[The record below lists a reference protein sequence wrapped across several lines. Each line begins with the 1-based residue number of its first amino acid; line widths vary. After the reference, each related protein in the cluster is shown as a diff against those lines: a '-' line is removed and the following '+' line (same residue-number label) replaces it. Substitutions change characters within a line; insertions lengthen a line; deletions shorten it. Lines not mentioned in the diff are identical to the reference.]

1 MGKPNPKTIG
11 IINFFIMDQETQNN
25 PESHSKQTA
34 SEILTNSVKGE
45 SSFFLNWS
53 KPFIDSIDNGD
64 FFKKPASWLYSLNG
78 ISFLLIPLV
87 IAFQAFDN
95 YFFDAQGKYV
105 LVGFLFWIILTLICL
120 VCFQIWIN
128 RKNKL
133 LNLDGSRG
141 FVATKIMAD
150 IISTSGECYGVIVG
164 VLGFFTVLFS
174 LFTEINLMRELDFL
188 PFGAGVM
195 GIIAFPVA
203 GYFIIIATKFLSEFI
218 SAIATIA
225 RNTAK

>member
-1 MGKPNPKTIG
+1 
-11 IINFFIMDQETQNN
+11 MDQEIQNN
-25 PESHSKQTA
+25 TENHSKKTA

-53 KPFIDSIDNGD
+53 KPFIDSIDNGA
-64 FFKKPASWLYSLNG
+64 FFKEPASWLYSLNG
-78 ISFLLIPLV
+78 IAFLLIPLV

-95 YFFDAQGKYV
+95 DFFDYQEKYI